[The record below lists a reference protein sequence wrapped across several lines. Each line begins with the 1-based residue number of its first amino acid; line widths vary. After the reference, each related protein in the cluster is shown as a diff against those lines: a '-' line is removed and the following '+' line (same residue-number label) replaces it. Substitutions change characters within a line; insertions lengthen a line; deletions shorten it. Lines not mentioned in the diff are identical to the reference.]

1 MSSLG
6 IEGFRPDLSGR
17 EWIASPSVILY
28 HPLSQKWA
36 ATPKDRERRN
46 LTAKDELYRRL
57 FRTSL
62 LIRLVEERIIDLYPS
77 DRIQSPVHLSI
88 GQEAVAVGVC
98 DALRPDDLVF
108 ATYRSHGFYI
118 AKGGRLDEMF
128 AELYGR
134 MDGVSKG
141 KAGSMHLSAPA
152 VGLMGSSAVVASTI
166 PHAVGAAL
174 SFKRRGESKIAV
186 AVFGDGA
193 TEEGV
198 YHESLNFAALMK
210 VPVLFICEDNGLAVH
225 SHRPIRQAYS
235 LPEHA
240 ATFGIASL
248 RVDEGWDMLALRE
261 ATLEVAAKVR
271 AGEPFV
277 LEIATARYKEHVG
290 VGEDFHFGYR
300 TSEDIDAWKKRD
312 PLIVDRALV
321 EALQPEIERE
331 IEAAVAFAERSAAP
345 GRAELLTD
353 VI

>member
-1 MSSLG
+1 MAG
-6 IEGFRPDLSGR
+6 G
-17 EWIASPSVILY
+17 
-28 HPLSQKWA
+28 
-36 ATPKDRERRN
+36 N
-46 LTAKDELYRRL
+46 DELYRRL
-57 FRTSL
+57 FKTAL
-62 LIRLVEERIIDLYPS
+62 LIRLVEERIIELYPS

-88 GQEAVAVGVC
+88 GQEAVSVGVC

-118 AKGGRLDEMF
+118 AKGGRLDAMF

-134 MDGVSKG
+134 LGGVSKG
-141 KAGSMHLSAPA
+141 KAGSMHLSAPE

-174 SFKRRGESKIAV
+174 SFKRRSLSRIAV

-210 VPVLFICEDNGLAVH
+210 VPALFICEDNGLAVH
-225 SHRPIRQAYS
+225 SHRPVRQSYD
-235 LPEHA
+235 LRRHA
-240 ATFGIASL
+240 EVYGIKC
-248 RVDEGWDMLALRE
+248 RRFEQGWDMLAVRE
-261 ATLEVAAKVR
+261 ATLEAAEYTR
-271 AGEPFV
+271 RGAPFV

-300 TSEDIDAWKKRD
+300 EKADIDAWKKHD
-312 PLIVDRALV
+312 PLISDVDLVKALT
-321 EALQPEIERE
+321 PEIERE
-331 IEAAVAFAERSAAP
+331 IEAAVAFAEKSASP